1 MKKVREYFSDKTGEQ
16 IFSLSLLVGVVA
28 IMLLC
33 LIARSC
39 GILWFAADLKSI
51 KEPSRF
57 WQEIIK
63 SGLLIFEL
71 VFVYKILCRKSWAIC
86 FAIAIGQTAAVAVI
100 VFTTNNSILSN
111 IFNMACILFIPIF
124 FVKSWFSLLENA
136 ILYLISMLYGVIFLI
151 GRIGGISGTSA
162 YGFTENILGM
172 IDYKLF
178 IVSLYLFVKYFG
190 GIKIWKKQKRLI
202 FQTELNKTQTTE

>member
-1 MKKVREYFSDKTGEQ
+1 MSKIKEHFGNKTGEQ
-16 IFSLSLLVGVVA
+16 IVSFFMFVFTVA
-28 IMLLC
+28 IMFFC
-33 LIARSC
+33 LIARFC
-39 GILWFAADLKSI
+39 GILWFAADLESI

-71 VFVYKILCRKSWAIC
+71 VFIYKILCRKPWIIC
-86 FAIAIGQTAAVAVI
+86 FAIALAQSAVVAVI

-136 ILYLISMLYGVIFLI
+136 ILYLISMLYGVIFLM

-162 YGFTENILGM
+162 YGFTENIFGM